1 MLALKS
7 NDACCHILSDFNT
20 VKHSYSNHQKPSI
33 SLVGM
38 FVFKASGPGRADI
51 GMPFNVQHLGH
62 VGADSIE
69 ALLMAAKDDPSLLP
83 SFLAGEEKA
92 LGSDSKKVEAEPKIE
107 TDSKPLDSIEPVA
120 EPHYVSAVKTS
131 PETAVTS
138 EGSEPED
145 HPPVPARRSRPT
157 PVPRPRSYAETKEA
171 VEWEKFSEPTAHAP
185 PAVKP
190 KPKTKPKP
198 VITKSHS
205 EAIDNDSREVDVKNE
220 RIKPHP
226 SIRPLPPARPA
237 QAAQESSESNL
248 AAPVPPARRRK
259 LPPTRPMS
267 VPNLPQYVLEDTQSD
282 RLDPDDGASAKK
294 AGSSYDIDR
303 VDESSTSQIVTK
315 KAGPPPV
322 PRRVDLE

>member
-1 MLALKS
+1 MS
-7 NDACCHILSDFNT
+7 TINT
-20 VKHSYSNHQKPSI
+20 VKHSYSNHQKPTI

-62 VGADSIE
+62 VSADNIE

-83 SFLAGEEKA
+83 SFLAGDEKA
-92 LGSDSKKVEAEPKIE
+92 LGSDSKKVEAKPEIE
-107 TDSKPLDSIEPVA
+107 TDSKPLDSIEPVS
-120 EPHYVSAVKTS
+120 EPHPVSVEKTS
-131 PETAVTS
+131 PETALAS
-138 EGSEPED
+138 GDAEPEN
-145 HPPVPARRSRPT
+145 HPPVPTRRSRPT

-171 VEWEKFSEPTAHAP
+171 VEWEKFSKPTAHAP

-205 EAIDNDSREVDVKNE
+205 EAIDIDSREVDVKTE
-220 RIKPHP
+220 GIKPHP
-226 SIRPLPPARPA
+226 SIRPLLPARPA
-237 QAAQESSESNL
+237 QPAEKSSESNI

-259 LPPTRPMS
+259 LLPTRPVS

-282 RLDPDDGASAKK
+282 RLDPDDGACAKK
-294 AGSSYDIDR
+294 AGSCYDIDR
-303 VDESSTSQIVTK
+303 VDVSSTSQNITK

-322 PRRVDLE
+322 PPRVDLE